1 LILDS
6 GFIEKFSR
14 VEKYLPVIAILLSLL
29 YLGYLLKFPTD
40 DKVNMNVLQYGG
52 FFSFYLLAFSGIFT
66 FVYLFKKIGSSK
78 VLEYYGRNSL
88 IVLALYFPLK
98 DVLTKLVVIILG
110 IDTEYFYYNAS
121 FALGLTVLNFL
132 LLVPVIFV
140 IDNYFPFILGK
151 KRSYAGFESMK
162 AHFRKLIN

>member
-1 LILDS
+1 
-6 GFIEKFSR
+6 
-14 VEKYLPVIAILLSLL
+14 
-29 YLGYLLKFPTD
+29 
-40 DKVNMNVLQYGG
+40 MNVLQYGG

-88 IVLALYFPLK
+88 IVLALHFPLK

-121 FALGLTVLNFL
+121 FALGLTVLNLL

-151 KRSYAGFESMK
+151 KRPYADFEGMK